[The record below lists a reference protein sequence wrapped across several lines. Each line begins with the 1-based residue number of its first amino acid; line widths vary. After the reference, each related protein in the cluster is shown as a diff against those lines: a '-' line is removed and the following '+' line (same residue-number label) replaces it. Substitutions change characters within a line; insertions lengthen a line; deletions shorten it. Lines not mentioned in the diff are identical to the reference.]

1 MQKWDYCCVSLG
13 WGGGFGKKNY
23 EVRIR
28 YFGTMRDAE
37 MLKSKYPVEKGKD
50 LDAIGEAL
58 GYLGD
63 QGWELVS
70 TAFDT
75 NFELGRYSAILKR
88 PKE

>member
-1 MQKWDYCCVSLG
+1 
-13 WGGGFGKKNY
+13 
-23 EVRIR
+23 
-28 YFGTMRDAE
+28 

-75 NFELGRYSAILKR
+75 SVELGRYSAILKR